1 MKPVRQKTVLKWPM
15 IRARDRANIRRYL
28 IICAWKYIKSFASKI
43 SQEYNHEE
51 KSNQEF

>member
-1 MKPVRQKTVLKWPM
+1 MKPVRQKTVLKWP
-15 IRARDRANIRRYL
+15 IRRYL

-51 KSNQEF
+51 KSNQES